1 MILLMLLV
9 ILMGLNFIC
18 LDLIS
23 FYIFFESTLIP
34 LYLIIGIYGGSN
46 KNKAA
51 YYVLIYTLC
60 SSLFMLLSIILIYVI
75 YNNVDY
81 VTINSKIISIELQ
94 SVLLIGLMIGLGV
107 KTPLVPV
114 HT

>member
-1 MILLMLLV
+1 
-9 ILMGLNFIC
+9 
-18 LDLIS
+18 
-23 FYIFFESTLIP
+23 
-34 LYLIIGIYGGSN
+34 
-46 KNKAA
+46 KAA

-60 SSLFMLLSIILIYVI
+60 SSLFMLLSIVLIYVI

-94 SVLLIGLMIGLGV
+94 SILLIGLMIGLGV